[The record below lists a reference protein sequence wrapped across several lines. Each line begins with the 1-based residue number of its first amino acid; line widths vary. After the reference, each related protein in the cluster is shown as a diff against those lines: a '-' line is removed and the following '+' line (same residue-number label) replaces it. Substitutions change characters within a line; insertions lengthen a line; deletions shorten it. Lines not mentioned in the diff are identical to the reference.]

1 MWGSEQTGGVR
12 TADNALLPSRGC
24 RMLRSVKDLEQCT
37 VAATD
42 GLVGKV
48 QDFYFD
54 DESWAVRYLVVDSG
68 AWLSNRKVLIS
79 PYSIAEWDW
88 QGTVLPVAITRE
100 QVKHSPAID
109 TDKPVSRQHERDYY
123 GYYGY
128 PYYWGGSGLWGDA
141 ALPGMMVGGVPHQ
154 DLPSE
159 REAERQEHVNPHLRS
174 CNAVSRYYLHA
185 SDGELGHVQGY
196 LIDQHSWAIRFLV
209 VNTSNWW
216 LGHEVLVAV
225 EWIKSI
231 SWLDSTVTTDL
242 SRQAVKDSPIYD
254 SAVAV
259 SDTSEASLYRHYG
272 RQAYGKDATRRRV
285 A

>member
-1 MWGSEQTGGVR
+1 
-12 TADNALLPSRGC
+12 
-24 RMLRSVKDLEQCT
+24 MLRSVKDLEKC
-37 VAATD
+37 AIGATD
-42 GLVGKV
+42 GLLGKV

-54 DESWAVRYLVVDSG
+54 DESWVVRYLVVATG
-68 AWLSNRKVLIS
+68 EWLANRSVLIS
-79 PYSIAEWDW
+79 PYAIAEWDW
-88 QGTVLPVAITRE
+88 EGTVVPLSITRD
-100 QVKHSPAID
+100 QVKRSPAID
-109 TDKPVSRQHERDYY
+109 TDRPVSRQHERDYY

-128 PYYWGGSGLWGDA
+128 PYYWDGPGLWGDGA
-141 ALPGMMVGGVPHQ
+141 VPGMMVRGVPYK
-154 DLPSE
+154 DLKSE
-159 REAERQEHVNPHLRS
+159 RDAERKANINPHLRS

-225 EWIKSI
+225 EWIKSV

-242 SRQAVKDSPIYD
+242 SRQAVKDSPTYD
-254 SAVAV
+254 PSVAV
-259 SDTSEASLYRHYG
+259 TEAFEASLYRHYD
-272 RQAYGKDATRRRV
+272 RSAYGNDAIRRRV

>member
-1 MWGSEQTGGVR
+1 
-12 TADNALLPSRGC
+12 
-24 RMLRSVKDLEQCT
+24 MLRSVKDLEKCSI
-37 VAATD
+37 VATD

-54 DESWAVRYLVVDSG
+54 DASWVVRYLVVDTG

-79 PYSIAEWDW
+79 PYSIAEWEWD
-88 QGTVLPVAITRE
+88 GSVLPVSITRE
-100 QVKHSPAID
+100 QVMHSPAID
-109 TDKPVSRQHERDYY
+109 ADKPVSRQHERDYY

-128 PYYWGGSGLWGDA
+128 PYYWGGSGLWGDSA
-141 ALPGMMVGGVPHQ
+141 VPGMMVGGVSYPDRQ
-154 DLPSE
+154 SE

-196 LIDQHSWAIRFLV
+196 LVDQQSWAIRFLI

-216 LGHEVLVAV
+216 VGHQVLIAV
-225 EWIKSI
+225 EWIDNV
-231 SWLDSTVTTDL
+231 SWLDSTVTTGL
-242 SRQAVKDSPIYD
+242 SRQAVKDAPAYD
-254 SAVAV
+254 SAELV
-259 SDTSEASLYRHYG
+259 SDSAAASLYRHYG
-272 RQAYGKDATRRRV
+272 RRPYNTDTARRRG